1 MCHLGTAETVIVIR
15 RRICAFM
22 AICEGCFLAFYPV
35 RTEGHPEREKV
46 GRME

>member
-1 MCHLGTAETVIVIR
+1 MCHLGTAEIAIVIR

-35 RTEGHPEREKV
+35 RTEVTLKGKR
-46 GRME
+46 